1 MSASKNV
8 LSSMVKDYIHEG
20 KQFSEEI
27 PVALLTVK
35 RVAVLAGRGNLD
47 FGGSEYTEADID
59 WLKPRKKKA
68 DDKYGW
74 WHLPPG
80 SYLIEFNESIDLPIG
95 SRAYLQIWEKAAR
108 NGISH
113 PFVVLEESHT
123 PLQIT
128 VSVGPEGIDIKE
140 NARLSQIGVL

>member
-8 LSSMVKDYIHEG
+8 LLSMLKDYIHEG
-20 KQFSEEI
+20 KQFSEEVPI
-27 PVALLTVK
+27 AFLTVN
-35 RVAVLAGRGNLD
+35 RIGVLAGRGSLD
-47 FGGSEYTEADID
+47 FGGSEYSQAQVD
-59 WLKPRKKKA
+59 WLEPQKKQE

-80 SYLIEFNESIDLPIG
+80 SYLIEFNESIELPTG
-95 SRAYLQIWEKAAR
+95 SRVYLQIWDKAGR
-108 NGISH
+108 NGIQH
-113 PFVVLEESHT
+113 PFTVLEETRSPVQT
-123 PLQIT
+123 V